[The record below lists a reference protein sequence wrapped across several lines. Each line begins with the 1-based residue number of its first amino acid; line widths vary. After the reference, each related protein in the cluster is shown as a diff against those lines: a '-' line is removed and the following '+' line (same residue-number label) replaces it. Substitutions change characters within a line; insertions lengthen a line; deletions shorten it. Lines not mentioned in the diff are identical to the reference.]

1 MERKELHEYI
11 SEFEDSN
18 SDIESVQALKD
29 ELISRVEALSVE
41 SSERK
46 HLLNKV
52 VRELEEELEWIEN
65 EKLPEF
71 EPEQE

>member
-1 MERKELHEYI
+1 MHEYI